1 MRGSV
6 LILQS
11 DTHPGYEYL
20 IPLKAEVSVNSYHI
34 SRVGFYGKD
43 QSEARKTGPDWPI
56 LPCKDLFLG
65 NTTSGSDIALLKEGN
80 ITSGSD
86 IALLKEGNI
95 TSGSDIA
102 LFFVFLFLE
111 GKPAQPSR
119 KCRSTCARFASAEK
133 VSTKAT
139 SIVGKQLSGYCN
151 GKELSNVILPTLS
164 CNYVEPWFL
173 VKAEW
178 PTQSNSGVL
187 GFGDQFLTFWRTPSW
202 LEQTIFSTGVWNS
215 SIENGSGS

>member
-1 MRGSV
+1 M
-6 LILQS
+6 
-11 DTHPGYEYL
+11 
-20 IPLKAEVSVNSYHI
+20 

-80 ITSGSD
+80 ITSG
-86 IALLKEGNI
+86 G
-95 TSGSDIA
+95 DIA
-102 LFFVFLFLE
+102 LFFFFFFFFFWE

-119 KCRSTCARFASAEK
+119 KCRSTCARFASTEK

-139 SIVGKQLSGYCN
+139 SIVGKQLSAYCN
-151 GKELSNVILPTLS
+151 GNELSNVLLPTLS
-164 CNYVEPWFL
+164 CNYVELWFL

-178 PTQSNSGVL
+178 RTQSNSGVW
-187 GFGDQFLTFWRTPSW
+187 GFGDQFLTFWRTPGW

-215 SIENGSGS
+215 SIENGS